1 MFISGDKTKLKVEEM
16 RGKLERAYQAIMKV
30 MKVCRYIHLC
40 EREYKRKCFRLSTVY
55 LRYQRVSSMTVS
67 R

>member
-40 EREYKRKCFRLSTVY
+40 EREYERKCFRLSTVY